1 MGRRAVGRFQ
11 GLQHPPLCPLRPG
24 AGCGPSQGPGQAP
37 AALAHPPGGQKR
49 WPRSSPAASQGG
61 AGQPQGRR
69 QRPSRGLCASR
80 RRSRE
85 GQREAAAAA
94 AGAAPRDQEKTP
106 GVHRRRRGTAGQR
119 WRGLAPPKRGTG
131 WSKTGSPRYW
141 ALNLPRKK
149 RERVTQAFIERQRYA
164 QLHTRY

>member
-1 MGRRAVGRFQ
+1 MGHRAVGTFQ
-11 GLQHPPLCPLRPG
+11 GPRHPPLFLLCPG
-24 AGCGPSQGPGQAP
+24 AGCGPSRGPGQAP

-49 WPRSSPAASQGG
+49 RPRSSRAASQEG
-61 AGQPQGRR
+61 AGQPQERR
-69 QRPSRGLCASR
+69 QRLSRGPRASR

-94 AGAAPRDQEKTP
+94 AGAAPRDQAKTP

-119 WRGLAPPKRGTG
+119 WRGLAPPKRGTR

-149 RERVTQAFIERQRYA
+149 
-164 QLHTRY
+164 